1 MFSVQQLLDNWI
13 QSLQKTAVLHLCVV
27 GGWWGGAGGNNEN
40 VATNCLPGLSLH
52 QAFNPSRDPGCSSGL
67 LHVGPPT
74 AQGQARRGSWCGEGP
89 CGAAPPPRP
98 QTPCPHLSASL
109 SCAYVGVIPLDAVS
123 PALQQAGQL
132 TQVSGGVLNGGLL
145 LPLEEP
151 SGTQGEPETVPAVNR
166 STQGPLGRRGRRTFC
181 LFVGMQELSVWHLP
195 GKAAP
200 AFLHLLPSPLPK
212 DGAQAPFSS

>member
-13 QSLQKTAVLHLCVV
+13 QSLQKTLVLHLCVLRGC
-27 GGWWGGAGGNNEN
+27 GGGGAGG
-40 VATNCLPGLSLH
+40 TMKMLPLTVF
-52 QAFNPSRDPGCSSGL
+52 QAFPYIKPSTPAGILAVHQVCSMWGHPL
-67 LHVGPPT
+67 LRAGHAGDL
-74 AQGQARRGSWCGEGP
+74 WCGEGP
-89 CGAAPPPRP
+89 CGAAPPPQP

-109 SCAYVGVIPLDAVS
+109 SCAHVGVIPLDAVS
-123 PALQQAGQL
+123 PALQQADQL

-166 STQGPLGRRGRRTFC
+166 STQGPLGRRTFR

-200 AFLHLLPSPLPK
+200 AFLHLLPSRLPK
-212 DGAQAPFSS
+212 DGSQAPFPS